1 MVGRLPY
8 PPRLPLAHT
17 PTPLE
22 ALRRTGKDLGVELY
36 VKRDDLT
43 GSVETGNKVR
53 KLEFLLAEAVARGAD
68 TILTC
73 GGAQS
78 NHCRATA
85 VAAARLGLRCRL
97 LLRTRDPAHPPAT
110 DGNILLDRLVGAEI
124 VWVTPDEY
132 AERNE
137 LFARMSTE
145 LAGAGRRP
153 YVIPEGGS
161 NPLGAWGYVRA
172 FEELAADLAGLGPA
186 RRTSIVYACGS
197 GGTGAGL
204 LVGAR
209 LLDADV
215 RIVGVNVCDDRAH
228 FIRVIGGV
236 VEEMI
241 RNHALA
247 IPFERDRDI
256 EIVDGY
262 VGKGYAES
270 RPEELA
276 LIAELARTEGIV
288 LDPVYTGK
296 AFFGLVS
303 ELRKSPG
310 AFGERVVFLHTGG
323 VFGLFAKAAE
333 IAPLL

>member
-1 MVGRLPY
+1 RAPEPTPCRRPPGPPARPGLPR
-8 PPRLPLAHT
+8 RLPL
-17 PTPLE
+17 PTS
-22 ALRRTGKDLGVELY
+22 A
-36 VKRDDLT
+36 
-43 GSVETGNKVR
+43 
-53 KLEFLLAEAVARGAD
+53 
-68 TILTC
+68 
-73 GGAQS
+73 
-78 NHCRATA
+78 
-85 VAAARLGLRCRL
+85 
-97 LLRTRDPAHPPAT
+97 PAPPPAT

-247 IPFERDRDI
+247 IPFERDLDL

-276 LIAELARTEGIV
+276 LIAELARTQGIAR
-288 LDPVYTGK
+288 DPG
-296 AFFGLVS
+296 FS
-303 ELRKSPG
+303 
-310 AFGERVVFLHTGG
+310 
-323 VFGLFAKAAE
+323 
-333 IAPLL
+333 